1 MEYKFYRP
9 SAESYFAGEPNPQS
23 TAQMLPVLPKDFA
36 MIKEKLDNECMEQSS
51 L

>member
-1 MEYKFYRP
+1 MQIYRRRT
-9 SAESYFAGEPNPQS
+9 ESYFAGGPNPQS
-23 TAQMLPVLPKDFA
+23 TSQMLPVLRKDFV